1 MNFNAPTEH
10 QILVFLVQVT
20 VMLAFAR
27 VLGQASRRIGQPA
40 VVGELAAGVL
50 IGPSVLGRVA
60 PETFSWLFPSDIV
73 QSGMLF
79 TVGWLGV
86 MMLLVVTGFETDLAL
101 ISRLGRAAVLVT
113 FGSLAL
119 PFALGLGSGF
129 LAPDALLGDD
139 SQRFTFALFLA
150 AALTISSLPVI
161 AKILSD
167 LELLRRNFG
176 QLTLAVAM
184 ANDVI
189 GWVLLGLIAG
199 LASSGRFDTGQL
211 LTTIGSLAVF
221 LIVAALLGQRFVDLV
236 MRWLRRLSVGVGGFV
251 TVAVAFALGLG
262 SITQAIGVEGV
273 LGAFIAGILLGRS
286 RYKRQEAED
295 QLETF
300 TSAFLAPI
308 FFATAG
314 LRVELGTLSDPVV
327 IWWAVIIVLV
337 ASIAK
342 FFGSWAGA
350 RMAGLGNRDGM
361 ALGSALNARGA
372 LEIVIA
378 TVGLSLGVLN
388 DASYTIVVIMAIAT
402 SVMAAPL
409 LRAITRNWEGS
420 PDEVIRLKREKRMAT
435 NVLVRPTRALVV
447 ADEHAEGAFAAELAN
462 AVLPDESPMTIV
474 RTSDDQ
480 HAVLDVMRVL
490 QDRHL
495 ELRTVNGSGVEALLR
510 QAGMGYGLVVTGT
523 SATDSEGLSTADT
536 ELLRTPDLPVLLGR
550 PAVGQTGP
558 PSRLLL
564 PLSTTVPARAA
575 TEVAVALAAKLGA
588 GLDLL
593 YVRSDAN
600 GADDVAGR
608 SRLASYWGASDP
620 VAQRMFTSV
629 ADVAREAGIWPRR
642 IITDN
647 ASRAAGILEVARRRD
662 SDLVIVGV
670 EVQDVSGA
678 VHLGQTATLLLA
690 EPDVGLLIVALGPR

>member
-1 MNFNAPTEH
+1 MNFIAPSEH

-20 VMLAFAR
+20 VMLALAR
-27 VLGQASRRIGQPA
+27 TLGQASRRIGQPA
-40 VVGELAAGVL
+40 VVGELVAGVL

-60 PETFSWLFPSDIV
+60 PDGFAWLFPVNSV

-113 FGSLAL
+113 LGSLTL
-119 PFALGLGSGF
+119 PFAVGLGSGF

-139 SQRFTFALFLA
+139 SERLTFALFLA

-167 LELLRRNFG
+167 LQLLRRNFG
-176 QLTLAVAM
+176 QLTLAVGM

-199 LASSGRFDTGQL
+199 LASSGRFDAGQL
-211 LTTIGSLAVF
+211 LVTIGTLTVF
-221 LIVAALLGQRFVDLV
+221 LLAAALLGQRFVDLV
-236 MRWLRRLSVGVGGFV
+236 MRWLRRLSVGTGGFV
-251 TVAVAFALGLG
+251 TVAVAFALALG

-286 RYKRQEAED
+286 RYKRHEAED

-314 LRVELGTLSDPVV
+314 LRVELDTLADPVV
-327 IWWAVIIVLV
+327 VWWTIIIVLV
-337 ASIAK
+337 ASVAK
-342 FFGSWAGA
+342 FVGSWAGA

-402 SVMAAPL
+402 SIMAAPL

-435 NVLVRPTRALVV
+435 NVLIRPTRALVV
-447 ADEHAEGAFAAELAN
+447 ADEHAEGTFAAELVN
-462 AVLPDESPMTIV
+462 AALPDESPMTIL

-480 HAVLDVMRVL
+480 DAVLDIMRVL
-490 QDRHL
+490 QHRDL
-495 ELRTVNGSGVEALLR
+495 ELRAMNGSAVEELLR
-510 QAGMGYGLVVTGT
+510 QAAMGYGLIVAGT
-523 SATDSEGLSTADT
+523 TATKPEDLSAEDT
-536 ELLRTPDLPVLLGR
+536 ELLRIPDLPVLLAR
-550 PAVGQTGP
+550 PARGQSGT
-558 PSRLLL
+558 PSRILL

-575 TEVAVALAAKLGA
+575 TEVAVALASKLGA
-588 GLDLL
+588 ELDLL
-593 YVRSDAN
+593 YVRSDPN
-600 GADDVAGR
+600 GDDDGASH
-608 SRLASYWGASDP
+608 SRRVSYWGATDP
-620 VAQRMFTSV
+620 VAQRMYSSV
-629 ADVAREAGIWPRR
+629 SDAAREAGIWPRR
-642 IITDN
+642 IIADN
-647 ASRAAGILEVARRRD
+647 ASRAAGIIDVARRRD

-678 VHLGQTATLLLA
+678 IHLGQTATLLLA
-690 EPDVGLLIVALGPR
+690 EPDIGLLVVALGPR

>member
-1 MNFNAPTEH
+1 MTFTSPSEH

-20 VMLAFAR
+20 LMLTVAR
-27 VLGQASRRIGQPA
+27 ILGQASRRIGQPA
-40 VVGELAAGVL
+40 VVGELTAGVL

-60 PETFSWLFPSDIV
+60 PDTFAWLFPSDAV

-113 FGSLAL
+113 LGSLAL

-129 LAPDALLGDD
+129 LAPDALLGGE
-139 SQRFTFALFLA
+139 SERLTFALFLA

-161 AKILSD
+161 AKILTD

-176 QLTLAVAM
+176 QLTLAVGM

-199 LASSGRFDTGQL
+199 LASSGSFDGGRL
-211 LTTIGSLAVF
+211 LVTVGALAAF
-221 LIVAALLGQRFVDLV
+221 LGVSVSVGQRIVDLV
-236 MRWLRRLSVGVGGFV
+236 MRWLRRLSVGTGGFV
-251 TVAVAFALGLG
+251 TVAVAFALALG
-262 SITQAIGVEGV
+262 SVTQAIGVEGV

-286 RYKRQEAED
+286 RYKRLEAEE

-314 LRVELGTLSDPVV
+314 LRVELGTLADPVV
-327 IWWAVIIVLV
+327 VWWTVIVVAV
-337 ASIAK
+337 ASGAK
-342 FFGSWAGA
+342 FVGSWAGA

-378 TVGLSLGVLN
+378 TVGLSLGILN
-388 DASYTIVVIMAIAT
+388 DASYTIVVIMAITT

-409 LRAITRNWEGS
+409 LRAITRNWKGS
-420 PDEVIRLKREKRMAT
+420 PDEVIRLEREKRMAT
-435 NVLVRPTRALVV
+435 NVLIRPTRALVV
-447 ADEHAEGAFAAELAN
+447 ADEHAAGAFAAELAH
-462 AVLPDESPMTIV
+462 AALPDESPMTIV
-474 RTSDDQ
+474 RTSDQQD
-480 HAVLDVMRVL
+480 AVLDVMRVL
-490 QDRHL
+490 QDRDL
-495 ELRTVNGSGVEALLR
+495 ELSAMNGSGVEGLLR
-510 QAGMGYGLVVTGT
+510 QAGMGYGLIVAGT
-523 SATDSEGLSTADT
+523 NATRPEDLTVAES
-536 ELLRTPDLPVLLGR
+536 ELLRTPDLPVLLAR
-550 PAVGQTGP
+550 PALGQTGTP
-558 PSRLLL
+558 NRILL

-575 TEVAVALAAKLGA
+575 TEVAVALATTLGA
-588 GLDLL
+588 ELDLL
-593 YVRSDAN
+593 YVRS
-600 GADDVAGR
+600 GTDDDGGTR
-608 SRLASYWGASDP
+608 SRLGGYRGATDP
-620 VAQRMFTSV
+620 VANRMFSSV
-629 ADVAREAGIWPRR
+629 SDVARAAGIWPRR

-647 ASRAAGILEVARRRD
+647 ASRPAGIIEVVRRRG

-678 VHLGQTATLLLA
+678 VHLGQTATRLLV
-690 EPDVGLLIVALGPR
+690 EPDIGLLIVALGPR